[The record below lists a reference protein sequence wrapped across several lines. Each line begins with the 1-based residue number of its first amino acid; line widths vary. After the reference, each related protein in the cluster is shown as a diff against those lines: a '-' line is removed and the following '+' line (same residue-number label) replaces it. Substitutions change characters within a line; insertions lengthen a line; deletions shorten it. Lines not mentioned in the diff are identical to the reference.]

1 LPSPGIS
8 AEAGPEGNPAGSPAG
23 GAGKIL
29 LGNSRNAVAI
39 AYERRLLGHVFP
51 ADRQP
56 QRQNKKVIMASKK
69 KVTAKTA
76 VKFKD
81 LGSKKN
87 PKGGSSLKI
96 KAGWAT

>member
-1 LPSPGIS
+1 
-8 AEAGPEGNPAGSPAG
+8 
-23 GAGKIL
+23 
-29 LGNSRNAVAI
+29 
-39 AYERRLLGHVFP
+39 
-51 ADRQP
+51 
-56 QRQNKKVIMASKK
+56 MASKK

-87 PKGGSSLKI
+87 PKGGSGLKI